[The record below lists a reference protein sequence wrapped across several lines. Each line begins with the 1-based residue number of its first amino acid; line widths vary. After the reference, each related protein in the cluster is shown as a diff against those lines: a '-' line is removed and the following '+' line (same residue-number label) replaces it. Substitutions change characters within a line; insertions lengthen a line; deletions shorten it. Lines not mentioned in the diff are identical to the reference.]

1 MFSKVISVSD
11 ETIINT
17 SFMPF
22 KLLRI
27 IFIYKS
33 FLGVSPFSTIPV
45 SVASK
50 SGSPPALPESQEIF
64 NFP

>member
-1 MFSKVISVSD
+1 MFSKVILVSVD
-11 ETIINT
+11 TIINT
-17 SFMPF
+17 SFMLF

-33 FLGVSPFSTIPV
+33 FFRVSPFSTISV